1 MAKTYNPCSDQMRAT
16 SALLKFCEDHRCKSG
31 WLDNIRQ
38 CLVALEHGD
47 IMTACDHFRQVAFV
61 GNGCLNDWV
70 PPVVFAHETQEYAQD
85 VFDGLTANWT
95 LLMSLFA
102 SSAGIPIGPQLAEG
116 LVILLLQIRDQERRQ
131 QAIHHIVN
139 LPADRITSTVYE
151 IATWTWDA
159 GLWDEELDWF
169 VDLLE
174 GTDDS
179 IIVWRFTN
187 GSFSRFALGAGG

>member
-1 MAKTYNPCSDQMRAT
+1 MAKTYNPYSDQTRAT
-16 SALLKFCEDHRCKSG
+16 FALLKFCEDHGYKSG

-38 CLVALEHGD
+38 CLVALEGGD
-47 IMTACDHFRQVAFV
+47 IMTACDHFRQVPFG
-61 GNGCLNDWV
+61 GNGCFNDWW
-70 PPVVFAHETQEYAQD
+70 PPVVFAHETQEY
-85 VFDGLTANWT
+85 VRGVLDGLTANWT

-102 SSAGIPIGPQLAEG
+102 RPAGIPVGPQPAEG
-116 LVILLLQIRDQERRQ
+116 LVILLLQIRDGERRQ

-139 LPADRITSTVYE
+139 LPADRITSRIYE
-151 IATWTWDA
+151 IATGAWDA

-174 GTDDS
+174 GTNDS

-187 GSFSRFALGAGG
+187 ESFSRFTLGAGG